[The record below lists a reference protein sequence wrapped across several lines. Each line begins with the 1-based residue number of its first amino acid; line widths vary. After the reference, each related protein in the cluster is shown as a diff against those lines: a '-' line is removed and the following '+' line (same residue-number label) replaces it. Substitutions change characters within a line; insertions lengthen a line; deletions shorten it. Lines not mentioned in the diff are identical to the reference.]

1 MSLRDEN
8 RRHPLFFR
16 IVVLIICFWHRV
28 GAYYVKRYP
37 EDEDMEKVPQHIA
50 IIMDGNGRWAK
61 KRGMPRNVGH
71 SQGSKTVRKICEE
84 AWKLGV
90 KYLTVYAF
98 STENW
103 SRPQEEIDAL
113 MKILRSYLK
122 DAIKQCADNNMRVRI
137 IGDISVLPED
147 MITSIKRLE
156 EVSSVNTGLQF
167 QIALNYGGRDEV
179 LRAVKKAASKLA
191 AEGKS
196 VEDMTMEDIGN
207 SLDTAEI
214 PDPDLI
220 IRTSGEQRLSNFLM
234 WQSAY
239 SEFYFT
245 DVLWPDFDKKALEEA
260 IVYYGSRNRRF
271 GGLESK

>member
-1 MSLRDEN
+1 
-8 RRHPLFFR
+8 
-16 IVVLIICFWHRV
+16 
-28 GAYYVKRYP
+28 
-37 EDEDMEKVPQHIA
+37 MEKIPQHIA

-61 KRGMPRNVGH
+61 KRGLPRNVGH
-71 SQGSKTVRKICEE
+71 SQGSKTVRKICEA
-84 AWKLGV
+84 AWNFGV
-90 KYLTVYAF
+90 KYLTIYAF

-113 MKILRSYLK
+113 MKLLRGFLK
-122 DAIKQCADNNMRVRI
+122 DAEKQCAENNMRVRI

-147 MITSIKRLE
+147 MITSIKHLE
-156 EVSSVNTGLQF
+156 EVSAVNTGLQF
-167 QIALNYGGRDEV
+167 QIALNYGGKDEI
-179 LRAVKKAASKLA
+179 LRAVKKAAKKLA
-191 AEGKS
+191 NEGKNI
-196 VEDMTMEDIGN
+196 EDMTTADISS

-245 DVLWPDFDKKALEEA
+245 DVLWPDFDKKDLEKA
-260 IVYYGSRNRRF
+260 ILYYGSRDRRF
-271 GGLESK
+271 GGLSKN

>member
-1 MSLRDEN
+1 
-8 RRHPLFFR
+8 
-16 IVVLIICFWHRV
+16 
-28 GAYYVKRYP
+28 
-37 EDEDMEKVPQHIA
+37 MEKIPEHIA

-71 SQGSKTVRKICEE
+71 SQGSRAVRKICEE
-84 AWKLGV
+84 AWKFGV

-103 SRPQEEIDAL
+103 SRPKEEIDAL
-113 MKILRSYLK
+113 MKILRNYLK
-122 DAIKQCADNNMRVRI
+122 DAIKQCAENNMRVRI

-147 MITSIKRLE
+147 MITSINRLE

-179 LRAVKKAASKLA
+179 LRAVKRAAKKLQ
-191 AEGKS
+191 AEGKTVDDLS
-196 VEDMTMEDIGN
+196 LEDIGT
-207 SLDTAEI
+207 SLDTAGI

-245 DVLWPDFDKKALEEA
+245 DVLWPDFDKKALKEA
-260 IVYYGSRNRRF
+260 IEYYGSRNRRF
-271 GGLESK
+271 GGLENK

>member
-1 MSLRDEN
+1 
-8 RRHPLFFR
+8 
-16 IVVLIICFWHRV
+16 
-28 GAYYVKRYP
+28 
-37 EDEDMEKVPQHIA
+37 MEIVPQHIA

-71 SQGSKTVRKICEE
+71 SQGSKAVRKICEE
-84 AWKLGV
+84 AWKAGV

-103 SRPQEEIDAL
+103 SRPKEEIDAL
-113 MKILRSYLK
+113 MKILRGYLK
-122 DAIKQCADNNMRVRI
+122 DAVKQCADNNMRVRI
-137 IGDISVLPED
+137 IGDYSVLPED
-147 MITSIKRLE
+147 MITSIKHLE
-156 EVSSVNTGLQF
+156 EVSAENTGLQF
-167 QIALNYGGRDEV
+167 QIALNYGGRDEL
-179 LRAVKKAASKLA
+179 LRAVKKAAAKLA

-196 VEDMTMEDIGN
+196 VEDMTTEDISR

-239 SEFYFT
+239 AELYFMDT
-245 DVLWPDFDKKALEEA
+245 LWPDFDKKALEEA
-260 IVYYGSRNRRF
+260 IRYYGSRNRRF
-271 GGLESK
+271 GGL

>member
-1 MSLRDEN
+1 
-8 RRHPLFFR
+8 
-16 IVVLIICFWHRV
+16 
-28 GAYYVKRYP
+28 
-37 EDEDMEKVPQHIA
+37 
-50 IIMDGNGRWAK
+50 
-61 KRGMPRNVGH
+61 
-71 SQGSKTVRKICEE
+71 
-84 AWKLGV
+84 
-90 KYLTVYAF
+90 
-98 STENW
+98 
-103 SRPQEEIDAL
+103 

-147 MITSIKRLE
+147 MITSIRQLE

-179 LRAVKKAASKLA
+179 LRAVKKAAAKLA
-191 AEGKS
+191 LEGKT
-196 VEDMTMEDIGN
+196 VEDMTMEDIGA
-207 SLDTAEI
+207 SLDTAEL

-260 IVYYGSRNRRF
+260 ILYYGSRNRRF
-271 GGLESK
+271 GGLENK

>member
-1 MSLRDEN
+1 
-8 RRHPLFFR
+8 
-16 IVVLIICFWHRV
+16 
-28 GAYYVKRYP
+28 
-37 EDEDMEKVPQHIA
+37 MEKIPQHIA

-61 KRGMPRNVGH
+61 RRGMPRNVGH

-84 AWKLGV
+84 AWNLGV

-103 SRPQEEIDAL
+103 SRPQDEIDAL
-113 MKILRSYLK
+113 MKILRNYLK
-122 DAIKQCADNNMRVRI
+122 DAIKQCKENNMRVRI

-147 MITSIKRLE
+147 MITSIHQLE
-156 EVSSVNTGLQF
+156 EVSAVNTGLQF

-179 LRAVKKAASKLA
+179 LRAVKRAAAKLQT
-191 AEGKS
+191 EGKS
-196 VEDMTMEDIGN
+196 VEEMSIEDIAA
-207 SLDTAEI
+207 SLDTAGI

-239 SEFYFT
+239 SEFVYMN
-245 DVLWPDFDKKALEEA
+245 VLWPDFKEKDLDAA
-260 IVYYGSRNRRF
+260 IAEFHRRNRRF
-271 GGLESK
+271 GGV

>member
-1 MSLRDEN
+1 MAKKLNPDWK
-8 RRHPLFFR
+8 
-16 IVVLIICFWHRV
+16 I
-28 GAYYVKRYP
+28 P
-37 EDEDMEKVPQHIA
+37 EHIA

-61 KRGMPRNVGH
+61 KRNLPRNMGH
-71 SQGSKTVRKICEE
+71 RQGGKTVESICEE
-84 AWKLGV
+84 AYRLGI
-90 KYLTVYAF
+90 KYVTVYAF

-103 SRPQEEIDAL
+103 SRPEDEVSAL
-113 MKILRSYLK
+113 MNLLRNYMK
-122 DAIKQCADNNMRVRI
+122 DCVKQAEKNKMRVKV
-137 IGDISVLPED
+137 IGDISRLDVDLQESIRVLEKE
-147 MITSIKRLE
+147 SE
-156 EVSSVNTGLQF
+156 NNTGLRF

-179 LRAVKKAASKLA
+179 LRAVKKAAAKLV

-196 VEDMTMEDIGN
+196 VEDMTMEDIGA

-245 DVLWPDFDKKALEEA
+245 DVLWPDFMPEHLEQA
-260 IVYYGSRNRRF
+260 IEEYCRRNRRF
-271 GGLESK
+271 GGA

>member
-1 MSLRDEN
+1 
-8 RRHPLFFR
+8 
-16 IVVLIICFWHRV
+16 
-28 GAYYVKRYP
+28 
-37 EDEDMEKVPQHIA
+37 
-50 IIMDGNGRWAK
+50 
-61 KRGMPRNVGH
+61 
-71 SQGSKTVRKICEE
+71 
-84 AWKLGV
+84 
-90 KYLTVYAF
+90 
-98 STENW
+98 
-103 SRPQEEIDAL
+103 

-122 DAIKQCADNNMRVRI
+122 DAIKQCAENNMRVRI

-179 LRAVKKAASKLA
+179 LRAVKRAAAKLA
-191 AEGKS
+191 AEGKTI
-196 VEDMTMEDIGN
+196 EDMTMEDIGGA
-207 SLDTAEI
+207 LDTAEI

-245 DVLWPDFDKKALEEA
+245 DVLWPDFDKRALEEA
-260 IVYYGSRNRRF
+260 IIYYGSRNRRF
-271 GGLESK
+271 GGLENK